1 MTRTKSV
8 IREKTIYC
16 QGISN
21 NKQPDFLE
29 IDLFPFQKSEGQR
42 NRGGKTKM
50 TIPKQKALNDK
61 NSRRSF
67 CLLAKTNFGIGDI
80 HLTLSYAP
88 ENMPASLELAMKDK
102 RNFERRLK
110 RVFKKEGLEL
120 KHMTVPEVSST
131 GRIHFHML
139 INCCEN
145 ISRERIEEIWDKGFA
160 NSKTIQNFDNAIE
173 TLCNYLSKDPA
184 GKKRWYASRNLKRP
198 EISTSDTKVSKKR
211 FQQLSLFPEDCEEMV
226 QHFEKE
232 HPGYKVTGIEKFY
245 NEITCSWYIRARLQL
260 KACIANPYPKKEKT
274 KPKPKPKTKE
284 RKLRRRKNE

>member
-16 QGISN
+16 QGISG

-29 IDLFPFQKSEGQR
+29 IDLFPFQKPEYQR

-61 NSRRSF
+61 NSRRCF
-67 CLLAKTNFGIGDI
+67 KLLAKTNFGVGDI

-110 RVFKKEGLEL
+110 RAFKKEGVEF

-139 INCCEN
+139 INRCEN

-173 TLCNYLSKDPA
+173 TLVNYLSKDPA

-211 FQQLSLFPEDCEEMV
+211 FHQLSLFPEDCEEMV

-232 HPGYKVTGIEKFY
+232 HPEYKVTGIEKYY
-245 NEITCSWYIRARLQL
+245 NEITSSWYIRARLQL
-260 KACIANPYPKKEKT
+260 KACIANPYPKKEKAKA
-274 KPKPKPKTKE
+274 KPKIKY